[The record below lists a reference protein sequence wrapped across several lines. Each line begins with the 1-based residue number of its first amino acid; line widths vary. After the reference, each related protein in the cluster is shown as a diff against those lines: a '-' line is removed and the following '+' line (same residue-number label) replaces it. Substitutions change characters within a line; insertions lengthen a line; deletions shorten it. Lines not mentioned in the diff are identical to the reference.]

1 MKTVRDQVVDMI
13 RRSVQDL
20 GDVIFTQSQRY
31 VPRDDATLANSG
43 SIEYDPEGVTIRYR
57 AIHASAVEHGHGEV
71 VIRNPRAQTVR
82 GHTRRDTNGMPR
94 PVSSYRREYT
104 TGAIAHLRHG
114 GRDIGFRVVGTEAHP
129 IPARE
134 GVWYLARG
142 VADGVKI
149 FPNILERNVRLL
161 ER

>member
-20 GDVIFTQSQRY
+20 GDVIFTRSQGY

-43 SIEYDPEGVTIRYR
+43 SITYDTDGVTIRYR
-57 AIHASAVEHGHGEV
+57 AIHASSVEHGHREV
-71 VIRNPRAQTVR
+71 VIRNPRTQTVR
-82 GHTRRDTNGMPR
+82 GHVRRDANGMPR
-94 PVSSYRREYT
+94 PVSSYQREYE
-104 TGAIAHLRHG
+104 TGAIAHLRYG
-114 GRDIGFRVVGTEAHP
+114 GRNIGFRVLGTEAHP

-142 VADGVKI
+142 VADGVKV
-149 FPNILERNVRLL
+149 FPSILERNVRLL